1 MTSGT
6 QVGRTYATGL
16 HDDIPE
22 PSWDALYAW
31 SDDWRVVRR
40 LSDGHRNRLAVV
52 AIDGRPFVAR
62 LSRIRTL
69 ALEWEATLLDWLGRC
84 DVGVPVLVPT
94 RKEWSGRSAAGDRDD
109 EGPALHWGGCIVM
122 DVIEGH
128 QPRSDEDW
136 ALVAATMR
144 RLHHV
149 SGGWPQR
156 PGSRAAADLLTY
168 EEAENVA
175 VSAMPP
181 DAVRRCREAWSA
193 VAHLP
198 RTVVHGDPRPGNIR
212 ISGGRAVLLGW
223 DEARVDSSVFDL
235 VTLPRWASG
244 LDDRGWA
251 DALRAS
257 YAWEA
262 ANRWTVEPTYARRQ
276 LDLLRSLT

>member
-1 MTSGT
+1 MAVTSGT

-16 HDDIPE
+16 HDDVPE
-22 PSWDALYAW
+22 PTWDALYAW

-40 LSDGHRNRLAVV
+40 LSDGHRNRVAVV
-52 AIDGRPFVAR
+52 ALGGRPYVAR
-62 LSRIRTL
+62 LSRVRTL
-69 ALEWEATLLDWLGRC
+69 ALEWEATLLDWLSRC
-84 DVGVPVLVPT
+84 DVGVPALLPT
-94 RKEWSGRSAAGDRDD
+94 QKDR
-109 EGPALHWGGCIVM
+109 GPVLHWGGCMVM
-122 DVIEGH
+122 EVVEGH

-136 ALVAATMR
+136 ELVAATMQ

-156 PGSRAAADLLTY
+156 PGSRAAVDMLTQ
-168 EEAENVA
+168 EHGDNVA

-181 DAVRRCREAWSA
+181 DAVRRCREAWST

-198 RTVVHGDPRPGNIR
+198 RSVVHGDPRPGNIR
-212 ISGGRAVLLGW
+212 ISDGRAVLLGW
-223 DEARVDSSVFDL
+223 DEARVDASVFDL

-244 LDDRGWA
+244 LEDGPWA

-262 ANRWTVEPTYARRQ
+262 ANRWMVEPTYARRQ
-276 LDLLRSLT
+276 LDLLRSLG

>member
-1 MTSGT
+1 MAAMAVTSGL

-16 HDDIPE
+16 HDDTPE
-22 PSWDALYAW
+22 PTWDALYAW

-52 AIDGRPFVAR
+52 AIDDRPFVAR

-84 DVGVPVLVPT
+84 DVGVPALLPT
-94 RKEWSGRSAAGDRDD
+94 RKGWGAED
-109 EGPALHWGGCIVM
+109 GPASFHWGGCLVM
-122 DVIEGH
+122 QVVDGH
-128 QPRSDEDW
+128 QPRSDDDW
-136 ALVAATMR
+136 ELVAATMR

-156 PGSRAAADLLTY
+156 PGSRAANDLLTY
-168 EEAENVA
+168 EHADNVA

-181 DAVRRCREAWSA
+181 DAVRRCREAWSS

-198 RTVVHGDPRPGNIR
+198 RSVVHGDPRPGNIR
-212 ISGGRAVLLGW
+212 ISEGRAVLLGW
-223 DEARVDSSVFDL
+223 DEARVDASVFDL
-235 VTLPRWASG
+235 VTLPRRSSG
-244 LDDRGWA
+244 LSEAQWV

-262 ANRWTVEPTYARRQ
+262 ANRWTEEPTYARRQ
-276 LDLLRSLT
+276 LDLLRSMA